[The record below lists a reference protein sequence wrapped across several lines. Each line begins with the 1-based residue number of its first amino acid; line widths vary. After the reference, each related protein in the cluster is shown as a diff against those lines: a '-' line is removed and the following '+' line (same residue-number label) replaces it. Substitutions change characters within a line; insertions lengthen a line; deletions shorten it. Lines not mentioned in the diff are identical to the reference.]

1 MRKLTIAIIMLMSS
15 ISLASA
21 ELGVNVGVSGQ
32 AGLFA
37 ASASEKIT
45 NGQTNNGTEHGSA
58 GWASIFIEK
67 ELTFLPGP
75 LKRLTI
81 GYDKVM
87 HDIATGT
94 KDTTRIDEKADGQKV
109 SINQKVSADIS
120 NINTLYLTLR
130 ITDWLYLKGGEMNM
144 DVATTESLG
153 TGSSY
158 NDTTLDG
165 TVYGFGL
172 SHKSDNGMFFRAE
185 YTDTSIDGVKLAS
198 TTNSANSV
206 TLDSIE
212 GTQGRI
218 SIGRSF

>member
-1 MRKLTIAIIMLMSS
+1 MKKLLLAILITFGSFS
-15 ISLASA
+15 IVSA
-21 ELGVNVGVSGQ
+21 DLGLNLGV
-32 AGLFA
+32 
-37 ASASEKIT
+37 SASLGEYEAIGSEVEDTETSAKHKEKML
-45 NGQTNNGTEHGSA
+45 GGM
-58 GWASIFIEK
+58 ASIFIEK